1 MMLEM
6 LGFVADDWSYD
17 LPLYCVSGQKLAE
30 LVGAFADKKWP
41 QPGPDKPCAT
51 LVYQTLMEVCTG
63 YFATNYEERNE
74 QDSDIEILPAA
85 PAPSTTARVGGR
97 ALIPAPTPAPASPAR
112 EAAPAPAPASPVSVA
127 APAPAAASP
136 PARAATA
143 QYGFVKPKEE
153 DDSMELLQGDEI
165 VTSYQDAK
173 NFAAIAERL
182 DERKLELVEI
192 VNNRSDVMRE
202 MERMGVILPKSGRLG
217 LLTHGGHDGTPRVQK
232 LVCMGCKAHIS
243 RGLYKKP
250 TGKHYYV
257 FCWST
262 KGEDKDPLCID
273 LMPYYMKKYMLKN
286 FDVLYEQ
293 SKRCNAQDRER
304 GTPSGSSAAL
314 AARAAR
320 AIADRQ
326 AARQ

>member
-1 MMLEM
+1 
-6 LGFVADDWSYD
+6 V
-17 LPLYCVSGQKLAE
+17 
-30 LVGAFADKKWP
+30 
-41 QPGPDKPCAT
+41 
-51 LVYQTLMEVCTG
+51 
-63 YFATNYEERNE
+63 
-74 QDSDIEILPAA
+74 
-85 PAPSTTARVGGR
+85 
-97 ALIPAPTPAPASPAR
+97 
-112 EAAPAPAPASPVSVA
+112 
-127 APAPAAASP
+127 
-136 PARAATA
+136 
-143 QYGFVKPKEE
+143 QYGFVKPNEE
-153 DDSMELLQGDEI
+153 DASIDLLPGDEI
-165 VTSYQDAK
+165 VANFQDAK
-173 NFAAIAERL
+173 SFAAIAERL

-192 VNNRSDVMRE
+192 VNNRADVMRE
-202 MERMGVILPKSGRLG
+202 MSRKDVILPKNGRLG
-217 LLTHGGHDGTPRVQK
+217 LLTYGGHDGTPRVQE

-293 SKRCNAQDRER
+293 SKKCNAQDRE
-304 GTPSGSSAAL
+304 GGSSTPSGRSAAL
-314 AARAAR
+314 AAQAAR